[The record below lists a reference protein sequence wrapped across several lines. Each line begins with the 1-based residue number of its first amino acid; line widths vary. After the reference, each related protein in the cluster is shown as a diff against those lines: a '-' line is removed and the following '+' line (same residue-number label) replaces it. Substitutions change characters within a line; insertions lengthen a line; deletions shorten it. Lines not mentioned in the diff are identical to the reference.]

1 MELAI
6 PLLALGGLYMA
17 SNQNRNE
24 NNDLD
29 EDVEEG
35 FSGQQSLPNTNIANV
50 NYPSEHPIQS
60 EDLDI
65 TRKLAVDNKYQ
76 GENYMDKYFSPNHP
90 KNILTNTGWEASTG
104 MKCAPTELSGG
115 SDSYIAL
122 TGEKVGCEYFKH
134 NNSVPYFGSKTRSRK
149 FEEDSNEGLLDS
161 YLGTGSQNIVKKEQS
176 PLFTPDENY
185 QWAHGVP
192 NQNDFM
198 QSRVNPS
205 LKMSNVLPFE
215 QEKVGPGLG
224 LGYSADGEAGYN
236 SGMMAREQWMPKT
249 VDELRVNNHRKASGV
264 STLGF
269 EGPASTHV
277 KEMGSI
283 GKVEKNR
290 PERDFEMGQNRL
302 MTTTGVEKGQTLRP
316 IQEDRYTNRP
326 ETTTDY
332 SGVAASQQSG
342 VHIDGEYMPSKH
354 HDLGSVPISVASSV
368 GKGGGNEADYGAKSQ
383 MSYANNRSSNQ
394 QNDYFGSIGGAIG
407 SVVSPL
413 LDVLRPSR
421 KENVIGTLRPYQ
433 NAATTVPQSYI
444 FNPADRTA
452 TTIRETTENSK
463 FHLNSGTSEMNKGG
477 YSVTGNQPALTH
489 RTDQSDHYYAGGS
502 SAAGNSKQMRPY
514 DAEYRQRNNEIKS
527 STIDGRLVKGNMSL
541 MNNSMNIKEG
551 DRNNRLL
558 NSRAPAPAIYNQ
570 SPGLDT
576 MGRLQGKQ
584 QLNSS
589 IQSDRT
595 TPDLHNQLK
604 GNPYALSITK

>member
-1 MELAI
+1 
-6 PLLALGGLYMA
+6 
-17 SNQNRNE
+17 
-24 NNDLD
+24 
-29 EDVEEG
+29 
-35 FSGQQSLPNTNIANV
+35 
-50 NYPSEHPIQS
+50 
-60 EDLDI
+60 
-65 TRKLAVDNKYQ
+65 
-76 GENYMDKYFSPNHP
+76 
-90 KNILTNTGWEASTG
+90 
-104 MKCAPTELSGG
+104 
-115 SDSYIAL
+115 
-122 TGEKVGCEYFKH
+122 
-134 NNSVPYFGSKTRSRK
+134 
-149 FEEDSNEGLLDS
+149 
-161 YLGTGSQNIVKKEQS
+161 
-176 PLFTPDENY
+176 
-185 QWAHGVP
+185 
-192 NQNDFM
+192 
-198 QSRVNPS
+198 
-205 LKMSNVLPFE
+205 
-215 QEKVGPGLG
+215 
-224 LGYSADGEAGYN
+224 
-236 SGMMAREQWMPKT
+236 
-249 VDELRVNNHRKASGV
+249 
-264 STLGF
+264 
-269 EGPASTHV
+269 
-277 KEMGSI
+277 
-283 GKVEKNR
+283 
-290 PERDFEMGQNRL
+290 MGQNRL

-354 HDLGSVPISVASSV
+354 HDLGSVPISAASSV
-368 GKGGGNEADYGAKSQ
+368 GKGVSNEADYGAKSQ

-413 LDVLRPSR
+413 LDALRPSR

-514 DAEYRQRNNEIKS
+514 DAEYRQRNNNIKS